1 MMKNCVTSL
10 QSNGTKKLAIHTVGS
25 KRAKKLAMFITSLS
39 LVVGS
44 ALTAMAE
51 EVTTVNLSETLRS
64 SINSMV
70 NDFLGY
76 VAIVLPIGLT
86 VFGAVWGI
94 KRAKQFFSTVANG

>member
-10 QSNGTKKLAIHTVGS
+10 QSNGTKKLAMFTAGS
-25 KRAKKLAMFITSLS
+25 KGAKKLAMFITSLS

-51 EVTTVNLSETLRS
+51 EADLSTTLQTSVNTMKS
-64 SINSMV
+64 
-70 NDFLGY
+70 DFLGY
-76 VAIVLPIGLT
+76 VAIILPVGLA

-94 KRAKQFFSTVANG
+94 KRAKAFFASIAR